1 MIEINL
7 LPGSGKKN
15 RSTGFSLSAVAGK
28 AGSRVKDPFM
38 IAAAVSIVA
47 ATGAI
52 GYLHVSQAGKAEQLT
67 ERERRAVQDSTR
79 FVAVLRERNR
89 AEAQRDSVRR
99 QLEIIKNID
108 NDRFV
113 WSHIM
118 DEVSRALP
126 PYTWLKSIDNDRFV
140 WAHIMDEVSR
150 ALPPYTWL
158 KTIQQSAVI
167 AAATT
172 PPPPPP
178 KNDAAKDKNKPVAP
192 APPPPPS
199 TLKFQIAGN
208 TVDIQALTRFMKLL
222 EASPFVKN
230 VTIVKAELVTLEGK
244 EVQEFLLEA
253 EYERPDPSVVSTVP
267 VTLSSR

>member
-15 RSTGFSLSAVAGK
+15 RSTSFSLTAIAGK

-38 IAAAVSIVA
+38 IVAAVSIVA
-47 ATGAI
+47 ATAAI
-52 GYLHVSQAGKAEQLT
+52 GYLHLSQSVRADDLT

-79 FVAVLRERNR
+79 YVAVLRERNR
-89 AEAQRDSVRR
+89 ALAQRDSVQR

-126 PYTWLKSIDNDRFV
+126 PYTWLKG
-140 WAHIMDEVSR
+140 
-150 ALPPYTWL
+150 
-158 KTIQQSAVI
+158 IQQSALI
-167 AAATT
+167 AAPA
-172 PPPPPP
+172 PPAPPPP
-178 KNDAAKDKNKPVAP
+178 KDGAKENGKP
-192 APPPPPS
+192 APPPPPPPPP
-199 TLKFQIAGN
+199 TLKFQISGN

-222 EASPFVKN
+222 ESSPFVKN
-230 VTIVKAELVTLEGK
+230 VTIAKAELVTLEGK

-253 EYERPDPSVVSTVP
+253 EYERPDASAISTVP

>member
-7 LPGSGKKN
+7 LPGSGKKSRN
-15 RSTGFSLSAVAGK
+15 ATGFSLSAIAGK

-47 ATGAI
+47 AVGAI
-52 GYLHVSQAGKAEQLT
+52 GYLHMSQAGKAEELT

-79 FVAVLRERNR
+79 YVAVLRERNR
-89 AEAQRDSVRR
+89 ALAQRDSVQR
-99 QLEIIKNID
+99 QLEIIKSID

-126 PYTWLKSIDNDRFV
+126 PYTWLK
-140 WAHIMDEVSR
+140 
-150 ALPPYTWL
+150 
-158 KTIQQSAVI
+158 TIAQSAVI
-167 AAATT
+167 APPAPTPAPKPDPKAEKGGKPL

-178 KNDAAKDKNKPVAP
+178 
-192 APPPPPS
+192 PPP
-199 TLKFQIAGN
+199 TLKFQISGN

-230 VTIVKAELVTLEGK
+230 VTIAKAELVSLEGK

-253 EYERPDPSVVSTVP
+253 EYERPDASVIATVP

>member
-15 RSTGFSLSAVAGK
+15 RSTGFSLTAIAGQ
-28 AGSRVKDPFM
+28 ATARVKDPFM
-38 IAAAVSIVA
+38 IAAAVSIIA
-47 ATGAI
+47 AVVAI
-52 GYLHVSQAGKAEQLT
+52 GALHLSQAGRAEELT

-79 FVAVLRERNR
+79 YVAVLRERNR
-89 AEAQRDSVRR
+89 AEAQRDSVQR
-99 QLEIIKNID
+99 QLEII
-108 NDRFV
+108 
-113 WSHIM
+113 
-118 DEVSRALP
+118 
-126 PYTWLKSIDNDRFV
+126 KSIDNDRFV

-158 KTIQQSAVI
+158 KGIQQSAVLAAPAP
-167 AAATT
+167 AAAPPPPKDAKGDRGKPT

-178 KNDAAKDKNKPVAP
+178 
-192 APPPPPS
+192 PPP
-199 TLKFQIAGN
+199 TLKFQISGN

-222 EASPFVKN
+222 ESSPFVKN
-230 VTIVKAELVTLEGK
+230 VTIAKAELVSLEGK

-253 EYERPDPSVVSTVP
+253 EYERPDASVISTVP

>member
-15 RSTGFSLSAVAGK
+15 RSGTGFSLTAIAGK
-28 AGSRVKDPFM
+28 AGARVKDPFM

-52 GYLHVSQAGKAEQLT
+52 GYLHMSQAGKAEELT

-79 FVAVLRERNR
+79 YVAVLRERNR
-89 AEAQRDSVRR
+89 ALAQRDSVQR
-99 QLEIIKNID
+99 QLEIIKSID

-126 PYTWLKSIDNDRFV
+126 PYTWLK
-140 WAHIMDEVSR
+140 
-150 ALPPYTWL
+150 
-158 KTIQQSAVI
+158 TIAQSAIVAPPTPP
-167 AAATT
+167 AAKPDPKAAEKGGKPV

-178 KNDAAKDKNKPVAP
+178 
-192 APPPPPS
+192 PPP
-199 TLKFQIAGN
+199 TMKFQIAGN

-230 VTIVKAELVTLEGK
+230 VTIAKAELVTLEGK

-253 EYERPDPSVVSTVP
+253 EYERPDASVIATVP

>member
-7 LPGSGKKN
+7 LPGSGKKQ
-15 RSTGFSLSAVAGK
+15 RSTGFNFSAIAGQ
-28 AGSRVKDPFM
+28 AVSRVKDPFM

-47 ATGAI
+47 AVGAV
-52 GYLHVSQAGKAEQLT
+52 GFLHLSQTQRATELT

-79 FVAVLRERNR
+79 YVAVLRERNR
-89 AEAQRDSVRR
+89 ALAQRDSVQR
-99 QLEIIKNID
+99 QLEIIKTID

-113 WSHIM
+113 WAHVM

-126 PYTWLKSIDNDRFV
+126 PYTWLKSI
-140 WAHIMDEVSR
+140 
-150 ALPPYTWL
+150 
-158 KTIQQSAVI
+158 QQSAVV
-167 AAATT
+167 AAAST
-172 PPPPPP
+172 
-178 KNDAAKDKNKPVAP
+178 P
-192 APPPPPS
+192 APPPPAPPKDGAKGNGKPAPPPPLPAPTS
-199 TLKFQIAGN
+199 LKFQIAGN

-230 VTIVKAELVTLEGK
+230 VTIAKAELVTLDGK

-253 EYERPDPSVVSTVP
+253 EYERPDASVISTVP

>member
-7 LPGSGKKN
+7 LPGSGKKS
-15 RSTGFSLSAVAGK
+15 RSTGFSLTAIAGQ

-52 GYLHVSQAGKAEQLT
+52 GYLHMTQAGKAEELT

-89 AEAQRDSVRR
+89 ALAQRDSVQR
-99 QLEIIKNID
+99 QLEIIKN
-108 NDRFV
+108 
-113 WSHIM
+113 
-118 DEVSRALP
+118 
-126 PYTWLKSIDNDRFV
+126 IDNDRFV

-158 KTIQQSAVI
+158 KSIQQSAVL
-167 AAATT
+167 ASAVT

-178 KNDAAKDKNKPVAP
+178 KTDGAKDKGKPAAP
-192 APPPPPS
+192 APEPPPS
-199 TLKFQIAGN
+199 VLKFQIAGN

-230 VTIVKAELVTLEGK
+230 VTIAKAELVTLDGK

-253 EYERPDPSVVSTVP
+253 EYERPDPSVISTVP

>member
-15 RSTGFSLSAVAGK
+15 RSTGFSLTAIAGK

-47 ATGAI
+47 AVGSI
-52 GYLHVSQAGKAEQLT
+52 GFLHVTQTARADELT

-79 FVAVLRERNR
+79 YVAVLRERNR
-89 AEAQRDSVRR
+89 ALAQRDSVQR
-99 QLEIIKNID
+99 QLEII
-108 NDRFV
+108 
-113 WSHIM
+113 
-118 DEVSRALP
+118 
-126 PYTWLKSIDNDRFV
+126 KSIDNDRFV

-158 KTIQQSAVI
+158 KGIQQSAVLAAPAP
-167 AAATT
+167 AAAPPPPKDAKGDRGKPT

-178 KNDAAKDKNKPVAP
+178 
-192 APPPPPS
+192 PPP
-199 TLKFQIAGN
+199 TLKFQISGN

-222 EASPFVKN
+222 ESSPFVKN
-230 VTIVKAELVTLEGK
+230 VTIAKAELVSLEGK

-253 EYERPDPSVVSTVP
+253 EYERPDASVISTVP

>member
-89 AEAQRDSVRR
+89 AIAQRDSVQR
-99 QLEIIKNID
+99 QLEII
-108 NDRFV
+108 
-113 WSHIM
+113 
-118 DEVSRALP
+118 
-126 PYTWLKSIDNDRFV
+126 KSIDNDRFV

>member
-15 RSTGFSLSAVAGK
+15 RSTGFSLSAIGGQA
-28 AGSRVKDPFM
+28 ASRVKDPLM
-38 IAAAVSIVA
+38 IAAAVSIL
-47 ATGAI
+47 GAV
-52 GYLHVSQAGKAEQLT
+52 GAVGFLHMTQTSRAEELT

-99 QLEIIKNID
+99 QLDIIKSID

-113 WSHIM
+113 WSHVM

-126 PYTWLKSIDNDRFV
+126 PYTWLKSI
-140 WAHIMDEVSR
+140 A
-150 ALPPYTWL
+150 
-158 KTIQQSAVI
+158 QSAVI
-167 AAATT
+167 ASAAPT
-172 PPPPPP
+172 PPPAP
-178 KNDAAKDKNKPVAP
+178 AKGEKGKP
-192 APPPPPS
+192 APPPPPAALPA
-199 TLKFQIAGN
+199 LKFQIAGN

-222 EASPFVKN
+222 ESSPFVKN
-230 VTIVKAELVTLEGK
+230 VAIAKAELVTLEGK

-253 EYERPDPSVVSTVP
+253 EYERPDASVIATVP

>member
-15 RSTGFSLSAVAGK
+15 RSTGFSLTAIAGK

-47 ATGAI
+47 AVGAV
-52 GYLHVSQAGKAEQLT
+52 GSLHVAQTARADELT
-67 ERERRAVQDSTR
+67 ERERKAVQDSTR
-79 FVAVLRERNR
+79 YVAVLRERNR
-89 AEAQRDSVRR
+89 AEAQRDSVQR
-99 QLEIIKNID
+99 QLDIIKSID

-113 WSHIM
+113 WAHVM

-126 PYTWLKSIDNDRFV
+126 PYTWLKSIV
-140 WAHIMDEVSR
+140 Q
-150 ALPPYTWL
+150 T
-158 KTIQQSAVI
+158 AVI
-167 AAATT
+167 APPAPPPPPPAAKGEKGKPT

-178 KNDAAKDKNKPVAP
+178 
-192 APPPPPS
+192 APPALRFS
-199 TLKFQIAGN
+199 IAGN

-222 EASPFVKN
+222 ESSPFVKN
-230 VTIVKAELVTLEGK
+230 VTIAKAELVALEGK

-253 EYERPDPSVVSTVP
+253 EYERPDESAIATVP

>member
-7 LPGSGKKN
+7 LPGSGKKS
-15 RSTGFSLSAVAGK
+15 RGGTGFSLTAIAGK
-28 AGSRVKDPFM
+28 AGARVKDPFM

-47 ATGAI
+47 AVGAI
-52 GYLHVSQAGKAEQLT
+52 GYLHMSQAGKAEELT

-79 FVAVLRERNR
+79 YVAVLRERNR
-89 AEAQRDSVRR
+89 ALAQRDSVQR
-99 QLEIIKNID
+99 QLEIIKSID

-126 PYTWLKSIDNDRFV
+126 PYTWLK
-140 WAHIMDEVSR
+140 
-150 ALPPYTWL
+150 
-158 KTIQQSAVI
+158 TIAQSAVI
-167 AAATT
+167 APPTPAPAPKPDPKAEKGGKPL

-178 KNDAAKDKNKPVAP
+178 
-192 APPPPPS
+192 PPP
-199 TLKFQIAGN
+199 TMKFQISGN

-230 VTIVKAELVTLEGK
+230 VTIAKAELVSLEGK

-253 EYERPDPSVVSTVP
+253 EYERPDASVIATVP

>member
-7 LPGSGKKN
+7 LPGSGKKQ
-15 RSTGFSLSAVAGK
+15 RSTGFNFSAIGGQAV
-28 AGSRVKDPFM
+28 SRIKDPFM

-47 ATGAI
+47 AVGAVA
-52 GYLHVSQAGKAEQLT
+52 YLHLSQTQRANELT

-79 FVAVLRERNR
+79 YVAVLRERNR
-89 AEAQRDSVRR
+89 ALAQRDSVQR
-99 QLEIIKNID
+99 QLEIIKTID

-113 WSHIM
+113 WAHVM

-126 PYTWLKSIDNDRFV
+126 PYTWLKRIEQT
-140 WAHIMDEVSR
+140 AAI
-150 ALPPYTWL
+150 APPTP
-158 KTIQQSAVI
+158 AP
-167 AAATT
+167 ATAPAPGPAKGQNGKPV

-178 KNDAAKDKNKPVAP
+178 PAP
-192 APPPPPS
+192 A
-199 TLKFQIAGN
+199 LKFQLAGN

-222 EASPFVKN
+222 ESSPFVKN
-230 VTIVKAELVTLEGK
+230 VTIAKAELVTLEGK

-253 EYERPDPSVVSTVP
+253 EYERPDASVIATVP

>member
-15 RSTGFSLSAVAGK
+15 RGTGFSLTAIAGK

-47 ATGAI
+47 ATGSIAW
-52 GYLHVSQAGKAEQLT
+52 LHVTQTARAEELT

-79 FVAVLRERNR
+79 YVAVLRERNR
-89 AEAQRDSVRR
+89 ALAQRDSIQR
-99 QLEIIKNID
+99 QLEIIKTID

-113 WSHIM
+113 WPHVM

-126 PYTWLKSIDNDRFV
+126 PYTWLKG
-140 WAHIMDEVSR
+140 
-150 ALPPYTWL
+150 
-158 KTIQQSAVI
+158 IQQVAVV
-167 AAATT
+167 AP

-178 KNDAAKDKNKPVAP
+178 KPSEQGKP
-192 APPPPPS
+192 APPPPPPAPPAM
-199 TLKFQIAGN
+199 KFQVFGN
-208 TVDIQALTRFMKLL
+208 TADIQALTRFMKLL

-230 VTIVKAELVTLEGK
+230 VAIAKAELVALDGK
-244 EVQEFLLEA
+244 EVHEFLLEA
-253 EYERPDPSVVSTVP
+253 EYERPDESVISTVP

>member
-7 LPGSGKKN
+7 LPGSGKKS
-15 RSTGFSLSAVAGK
+15 RSTGFKLSAIGGK
-28 AGSRVKDPFM
+28 AASRVKDPFM

-47 ATGAI
+47 ATGSI
-52 GYLHVSQAGKAEQLT
+52 GWLHMSQAGKAEELT

-79 FVAVLRERNR
+79 YVAVLRERNR
-89 AEAQRDSVRR
+89 ALAQRDSVQR
-99 QLEIIKNID
+99 QLEIIKAID

-113 WSHIM
+113 WS
-118 DEVSRALP
+118 
-126 PYTWLKSIDNDRFV
+126 
-140 WAHIMDEVSR
+140 HIMDEVSR

-167 AAATT
+167 AAPTPT
-172 PPPPPP
+172 PPPPP
-178 KNDAAKDKNKPVAP
+178 NADAAKGDMSKP
-192 APPPPPS
+192 APPPPPPAPP

-230 VTIVKAELVTLEGK
+230 VTIAKAELVTLEGK

-253 EYERPDPSVVSTVP
+253 EYERPDASVIATVP

>member
-7 LPGSGKKN
+7 LPGSGKKSRN
-15 RSTGFSLSAVAGK
+15 ATGFSLSAIAGK

-38 IAAAVSIVA
+38 IAAAVSIIA

-52 GYLHVSQAGKAEQLT
+52 GYLHMQQAGKAEELT

-79 FVAVLRERNR
+79 YVAVLRERNR
-89 AEAQRDSVRR
+89 ALAQRDSVQR
-99 QLEIIKNID
+99 QLEIIKSID

-126 PYTWLKSIDNDRFV
+126 PYTWLK
-140 WAHIMDEVSR
+140 
-150 ALPPYTWL
+150 
-158 KTIQQSAVI
+158 TIAQSAVI
-167 AAATT
+167 APPAPAPAPKPDPKAVEKGGKPL
-172 PPPPPP
+172 PPP
-178 KNDAAKDKNKPVAP
+178 P
-192 APPPPPS
+192 APPPP
-199 TLKFQIAGN
+199 TMKFQIAGN

-230 VTIVKAELVTLEGK
+230 VTIAKAELVSLEGK

-253 EYERPDPSVVSTVP
+253 EYERPDASVIATVP

>member
-15 RSTGFSLSAVAGK
+15 RSTGFSLSAIGGQAVA
-28 AGSRVKDPFM
+28 RVKDPFM

-47 ATGAI
+47 AVGSV
-52 GYLHVSQAGKAEQLT
+52 GLLHVTQTARADELT

-79 FVAVLRERNR
+79 YVAVLRERNR
-89 AEAQRDSVRR
+89 AEAQRDSVQR
-99 QLEIIKNID
+99 QLDIIKSID
-108 NDRFV
+108 NDRFTWAHV
-113 WSHIM
+113 M

-126 PYTWLKSIDNDRFV
+126 PYTWLKSIV
-140 WAHIMDEVSR
+140 Q
-150 ALPPYTWL
+150 T
-158 KTIQQSAVI
+158 AVI
-167 AAATT
+167 APPAPAPV
-172 PPPPPP
+172 PPPNAG
-178 KNDAAKDKNKPVAP
+178 KGDKGKP
-192 APPPPPS
+192 APPPPPPPPPV
-199 TLKFQIAGN
+199 LKFQIGGN

-230 VTIVKAELVTLEGK
+230 VTIAKAELVNLDGK

-253 EYERPDPSVVSTVP
+253 EYERPDASVIATVP